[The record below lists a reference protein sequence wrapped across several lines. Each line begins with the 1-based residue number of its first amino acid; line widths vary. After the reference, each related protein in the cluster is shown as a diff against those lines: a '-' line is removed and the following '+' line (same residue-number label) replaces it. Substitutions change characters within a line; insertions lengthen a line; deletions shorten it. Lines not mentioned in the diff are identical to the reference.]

1 MRSSCAR
8 SADINL
14 KLQFILRR
22 YRGRSI
28 MVKVIS
34 IVFALVIANNSVAAT
49 KSLTSVLIDSDHS
62 CKGRKWESYLKSSVR
77 TKDGK
82 SYIPWM
88 PIIQKDM
95 YKPES
100 LEFISLIN
108 PSDIKVCGKLN
119 FKIGK
124 DKSDIEYPLKG
135 LNHC

>member
-1 MRSSCAR
+1 
-8 SADINL
+8 
-14 KLQFILRR
+14 
-22 YRGRSI
+22 

-49 KSLTSVLIDSDHS
+49 KIPDIKRWIRTTVAKVESGKVIQKVLF
-62 CKGRKWESYLKSSVR
+62 VR
-77 TKDGK
+77 KDGK

-119 FKIGK
+119 LRSEKIRVISK
-124 DKSDIEYPLKG
+124 YPLKD
-135 LNHC
+135 

>member
-1 MRSSCAR
+1 
-8 SADINL
+8 
-14 KLQFILRR
+14 
-22 YRGRSI
+22 

-49 KSLTSVLIDSDHS
+49 KIPDIKRQIRTTVANVESGKVLQ
-62 CKGRKWESYLKSSVR
+62 KVLFVR
-77 TKDGK
+77 KDGK

-88 PIIQKDM
+88 PITQKDM
-95 YKPES
+95 YKPEN